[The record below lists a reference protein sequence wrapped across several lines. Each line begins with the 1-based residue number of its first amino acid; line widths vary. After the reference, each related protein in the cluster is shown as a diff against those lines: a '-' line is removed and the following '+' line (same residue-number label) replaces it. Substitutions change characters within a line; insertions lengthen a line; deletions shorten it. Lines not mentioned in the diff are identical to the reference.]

1 MQGVSDPDSVD
12 SSVRSLQVPDSRW
25 YSFVFRVPSFGN
37 RLACVRRG
45 KVDKSV
51 ESSSWVC
58 SFGGGIR
65 RRFVVISSISYG
77 GELLLRP

>member
-1 MQGVSDPDSVD
+1 MIQTRWVHQFDHCRLLTRVG
-12 SSVRSLQVPDSRW
+12 SSVFQVS
-25 YSFVFRVPSFGN
+25 SFGN
-37 RLACVRRG
+37 KLACVRRG